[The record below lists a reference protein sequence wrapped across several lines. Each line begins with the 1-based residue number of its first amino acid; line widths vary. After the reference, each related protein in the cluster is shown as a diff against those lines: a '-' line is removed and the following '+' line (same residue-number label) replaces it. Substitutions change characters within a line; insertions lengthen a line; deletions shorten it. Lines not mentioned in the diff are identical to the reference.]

1 MMNNGVSTVIPLN
14 QGSLFRKL
22 GLWTIGAVY
31 FLILVGGIV
40 RATGAGMGCP
50 DWPKCFG
57 TWVPPTD
64 VSQLPA
70 NYQEIFGAKLKGEV
84 VFNVVKTWTEYINRL
99 IGVLIGIFIFATL
112 LASTS
117 YWKKDRVIF
126 WLSLISFLLVGFQG
140 WLGSKVVST
149 ELLPVMVTLHM
160 LLAIVIVFILLYA
173 VARSYDSVVTVEK
186 ISYKSSL
193 NIWLIA
199 IIILSLVQVLLGTQ
213 VRESVDIVSK
223 MMGESLRSEWVDNL
237 GIKFKIHRS
246 YSIIIVLIHL
256 YFAYAIRKNSA
267 SKGIINKYTNWLL
280 GLIFIEI
287 LSGIIMAYFA
297 IPSIAQPVHL
307 TLATIALGLQ
317 FVMLLFL
324 NKDKVFQNSSA

>member
-1 MMNNGVSTVIPLN
+1 MNNSVSTVNSLS
-14 QGSLFRKL
+14 QGSFFRKL
-22 GLWTIGAVY
+22 GLWTVAAVY

-57 TWVPPTD
+57 TWIPPTD
-64 VSQLPA
+64 VSQLPS

-84 VFNVVKTWTEYINRL
+84 VFNVVKTWTEYVNRL
-99 IGVLIGIFIFATL
+99 IGVLIGIFVFATL

-117 YWKKDRVIF
+117 YWKKDRIIF
-126 WLSLISFLLVGFQG
+126 WLSFISFVLVGFQG

-149 ELLPVMVTLHM
+149 ELHPVMVTLHM
-160 LLAIVIVFILLYA
+160 LLAIIIVFILLYA
-173 VARSYDSVVTVEK
+173 VARSYDSVVTIEE
-186 ISYKSSL
+186 ISQKSSL

-199 IIILSLVQVLLGTQ
+199 IIVLSLIQVLLGTQ

-237 GIKFKIHRS
+237 GIRFKIHRS

-256 YFAYAIRKNSA
+256 YFAFKIRQNSIT
-267 SKGIINKYTNWLL
+267 KGIINQYTKWLL
-280 GLIFIEI
+280 ILIFVEVA
-287 LSGIIMAYFA
+287 SGIIMAYFA
-297 IPSIAQPVHL
+297 IPAIAQPVHL
-307 TLATIALGLQ
+307 TLATITLGLQ

-324 NKDKVFQNSSA
+324 NKDRVFQNTNA

>member
-1 MMNNGVSTVIPLN
+1 MNNSVSTANPLS
-14 QGSLFRKL
+14 QGSIFRKL
-22 GLWTIGAVY
+22 GLWTVAAVY

-50 DWPKCFG
+50 DWPRCFG
-57 TWVPPTD
+57 TWIPPTD
-64 VSQLPA
+64 VSQLPS

-99 IGVLIGIFIFATL
+99 IGVLIGIFVFATL

-117 YWKKDRVIF
+117 YWRKDRIIF
-126 WLSLISFLLVGFQG
+126 WLSFISFLLVGFQG

-149 ELLPVMVTLHM
+149 ELHPVMVTLHM
-160 LLAIVIVFILLYA
+160 LLAIIIVFILLYA
-173 VARSYDSVVTVEK
+173 VARSYDSVVIVEE
-186 ISYKSSL
+186 ILQKSSL

-199 IIILSLVQVLLGTQ
+199 IIVLSLMQVLLGTQ

-223 MMGESLRSEWVDNL
+223 MMGEPLRNEWVDNL

-256 YFAYAIRKNSA
+256 YFAFKIRQNSIT
-267 SKGIINKYTNWLL
+267 KGIINQYTKWLII
-280 GLIFIEI
+280 LIFVEI
-287 LSGIIMAYFA
+287 ASGIVMAYFA
-297 IPSIAQPVHL
+297 IPAIAQPVHL
-307 TLATIALGLQ
+307 TLATITLGLQ

-324 NKDKVFQNSSA
+324 NKDTVFQNTNA

>member
-1 MMNNGVSTVIPLN
+1 MNNSVSTAIPLN

-22 GLWTIGAVY
+22 GLWTVGAVY

-57 TWVPPTD
+57 TWIPPTD
-64 VSQLPA
+64 VSQLPS

-99 IGVLIGIFIFATL
+99 IGVLIGIFIFATV

-117 YWKKDRVIF
+117 YWKKDRIIF
-126 WLSLISFLLVGFQG
+126 WLSFISFLLVGFQG

-149 ELLPVMVTLHM
+149 ELHPVMVTLHM

-173 VARSYDSVVTVEK
+173 VARSYDNVIKVEEITNK
-186 ISYKSSL
+186 NTL
-193 NIWLIA
+193 NYWLIG
-199 IIILSLVQVLLGTQ
+199 IIILSLTQVLLGTQ

-223 MMGESLRSEWVDNL
+223 MMGEALRTEWVDNL

-246 YSIIIVLIHL
+246 YSIVIVLIHV
-256 YFAYAIRKNSA
+256 YFAYQIHKNSV
-267 SKGIINKYTNWLL
+267 SKGIINKYTNWLIA
-280 GLIFIEI
+280 LIFVEI
-287 LSGIIMAYFA
+287 ASGIIMAYLA
-297 IPSIAQPVHL
+297 IPAIAQPVHL

-324 NKDKVFQNSSA
+324 NKDKVFQNINV

>member
-1 MMNNGVSTVIPLN
+1 MIDNGVSTAIPLN

-70 NYQEIFGAKLKGEV
+70 NYKEIFGAKLKGEV

-99 IGVLIGIFIFATL
+99 IGVLIGLFIFATV

-117 YWKKDRVIF
+117 YWKRDRIIF
-126 WLSLISFLLVGFQG
+126 WLSFISFLMVGFQG

-186 ISYKSSL
+186 ILHKNTL

-237 GIKFKIHRS
+237 GTKFKIHRS

-256 YFAYAIRKNSA
+256 YFAFQIRKFSA
-267 SKGIINKYTNWLL
+267 TKGIMNKYTSWLL

-287 LSGIIMAYFA
+287 ASGIIMAYFA